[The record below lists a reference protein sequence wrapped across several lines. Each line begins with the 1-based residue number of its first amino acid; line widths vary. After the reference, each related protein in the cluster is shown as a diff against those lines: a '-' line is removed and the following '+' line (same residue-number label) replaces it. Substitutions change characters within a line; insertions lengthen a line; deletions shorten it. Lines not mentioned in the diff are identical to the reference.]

1 MVVEDI
7 FAVIAEPTRR
17 EILQALRSGDR
28 AVGELVE
35 ELETSQP
42 TVSKHL
48 RVLREAGLV
57 SMRAQGQKRYYS
69 LEREPLLAVQDW
81 VGGLTGAGRPQRQP
95 APTTPGH
102 APAAETV
109 PRSRPASSPV
119 TPIRPGTGSTPA
131 LRPGVQPGVE
141 QGAVAVTG
149 QQLGRAATRA
159 ATRAAEVLANL
170 PKLGR
175 KK

>member
-1 MVVEDI
+1 MVVDDI

-17 EILQALRSGDR
+17 EILSALRSGDK

-35 ELETSQP
+35 DLQASQP

-57 SMRAQGQKRYYS
+57 TMRAQGQKRYYS
-69 LEREPLLAVQDW
+69 LEREPLRAVQEW
-81 VGGLTGAGRPQRQP
+81 LGGLAPVASQARPARQQTAGASGSRVAPSSAPAIQP
-95 APTTPGH
+95 A
-102 APAAETV
+102 AA
-109 PRSRPASSPV
+109 AF
-119 TPIRPGTGSTPA
+119 
-131 LRPGVQPGVE
+131 VQPETDHAELGGLE
-141 QGAVAVTG
+141 AGTVANTG
-149 QQLGRAATRA
+149 QQLGRAASRA
-159 ATRAAEVLANL
+159 ATRAAEVFANL

>member
-1 MVVEDI
+1 MVVDDI

-17 EILQALRSGDR
+17 EILSALRSGDK

-35 ELETSQP
+35 DLQASQP

-57 SMRAQGQKRYYS
+57 TMRAQGQKRFYS
-69 LEREPLLAVQDW
+69 LEREPLRAVQDW
-81 VGGLTGAGRPQRQP
+81 LAGLAPSARTVRPQSAPAPGSRVVPSSAPAVQP
-95 APTTPGH
+95 A
-102 APAAETV
+102 AAAFVIPEAEQTDHG
-109 PRSRPASSPV
+109 AQDA
-119 TPIRPGTGSTPA
+119 G
-131 LRPGVQPGVE
+131 GV
-141 QGAVAVTG
+141 ANTG
-149 QQLGRAATRA
+149 QQLGRAASRA
-159 ATRAAEVLANL
+159 ATRAAEVFANL

>member
-1 MVVEDI
+1 MVVDDI

-17 EILQALRSGDR
+17 EILSALRSGDK

-35 ELETSQP
+35 DLQASQP

-57 SMRAQGQKRYYS
+57 TMRAQGQKRYYS
-69 LEREPLLAVQDW
+69 LEREPLRAVQEW
-81 VGGLTGAGRPQRQP
+81 LGGLTPVTSPARPARQQTAGAPGSRVAPSSAPALQP
-95 APTTPGH
+95 A
-102 APAAETV
+102 AA
-109 PRSRPASSPV
+109 AF
-119 TPIRPGTGSTPA
+119 
-131 LRPGVQPGVE
+131 VQPEAE
-141 QGAVAVTG
+141 QAEHAGLEGGAVANTG
-149 QQLGRAATRA
+149 QQLGRAASRA
-159 ATRAAEVLANL
+159 ATRAAEVFANL

>member
-1 MVVEDI
+1 MVVDDI

-17 EILQALRSGDR
+17 EILAALQSEDK
-28 AVGELVE
+28 AVGELVD

-42 TVSKHL
+42 TISKHL

-57 SMRAQGQKRYYS
+57 TMRAQGQKRYYS
-69 LEREPLLAVQDW
+69 LDREPLRAVQQW
-81 VGGLTGAGRPQRQP
+81 L
-95 APTTPGH
+95 
-102 APAAETV
+102 ETLDV
-109 PRSRPASSPV
+109 ATRGTRSASPV
-119 TPIRPGTGSTPA
+119 ASAPSSGTQ
-131 LRPGVQPGVE
+131 RVHGVE
-141 QGAVAVTG
+141 QGRLAPLGAGRQPLDPQQAARLAPANAEQPGANTG
-149 QQLGRAATRA
+149 QQLGRAASRA

>member
-1 MVVEDI
+1 MVVDDI

-17 EILQALRSGDR
+17 EILSALRSGDK

-35 ELETSQP
+35 DLQASQP

-57 SMRAQGQKRYYS
+57 TMRAQGQKRYYS
-69 LEREPLLAVQDW
+69 LEREPLRAVQEW
-81 VGGLTGAGRPQRQP
+81 LGGLTPPRPVRTQTAGA
-95 APTTPGH
+95 PG
-102 APAAETV
+102 
-109 PRSRPASSPV
+109 SRVPASSA
-119 TPIRPGTGSTPA
+119 PA
-131 LRPGVQPGVE
+131 LQPAAAAFVQPDAE
-141 QGAVAVTG
+141 QAEHAGLDAGAVANTG
-149 QQLGRAATRA
+149 QQLGRAASRA
-159 ATRAAEVLANL
+159 ATRAAEVFANL

>member
-1 MVVEDI
+1 MVVDDI

-17 EILQALRSGDR
+17 EILSALRSGDK

-35 ELETSQP
+35 DLQASQP

-57 SMRAQGQKRYYS
+57 TMRAQGQKRYYS
-69 LEREPLLAVQDW
+69 LEREPLRAVQEW
-81 VGGLTGAGRPQRQP
+81 LGGLTPVASQARPARQQTAGASGSRVAPSSAPAVQP
-95 APTTPGH
+95 A
-102 APAAETV
+102 AAF
-109 PRSRPASSPV
+109 
-119 TPIRPGTGSTPA
+119 
-131 LRPGVQPGVE
+131 VQPEADHAELGGLE
-141 QGAVAVTG
+141 AGTVANTG
-149 QQLGRAATRA
+149 QQLGRAASRA
-159 ATRAAEVLANL
+159 ATRAAEVFANL

>member
-1 MVVEDI
+1 MVVDDI

-17 EILQALRSGDR
+17 EILSALRSGDK

-35 ELETSQP
+35 DLQASQP

-57 SMRAQGQKRYYS
+57 TMRAQGQKRFYS
-69 LEREPLLAVQDW
+69 LEREPLRAVQDW
-81 VGGLTGAGRPQRQP
+81 LAELVPSARPVRPQSAPAPGSRVAPSSAQSAPSLQP
-95 APTTPGH
+95 AAAAH
-102 APAAETV
+102 APSE
-109 PRSRPASSPV
+109 
-119 TPIRPGTGSTPA
+119 
-131 LRPGVQPGVE
+131 VE
-141 QGAVAVTG
+141 LSEHAGHDAGAMANTG
-149 QQLGRAATRA
+149 QQLGRAASRA